1 MKRLWFPLTILAL
14 LTALALG
21 NGAVVDGYVKTW
33 ISGTEQAE
41 EAALAE
47 DWETAQGALES
58 VYRQWD
64 QRQTFLHIVET
75 HDALNE
81 TECSLQRAMACAQLQ
96 DKEEFLC
103 EVRTLRSQFRLL
115 AEMELVNI
123 RNIL

>member
-21 NGAVVDGYVKTW
+21 NAALVDGYTKVW
-33 ISGTEQAE
+33 VSGAEQAE
-41 EAALAE
+41 DAALAE
-47 DWETAQGALES
+47 DWDTAQEKLES
-58 VYRQWD
+58 VY
-64 QRQTFLHIVET
+64 RQTFLHIVET

-81 TECSLQRAMACAQLQ
+81 TENSLQRAMACAQLR
-96 DKEEFLC
+96 DKEGFLC

-115 AEMELVNI
+115 AEMEQVNI

>member
-21 NGAVVDGYVKTW
+21 NAALVDGYTKVW
-33 ISGTEQAE
+33 ASGAEQAE
-41 EAALAE
+41 DAALAE
-47 DWETAQGALES
+47 DWDTAQEKLES
-58 VYRQWD
+58 VYRHWD
-64 QRQTFLHIVET
+64 RRQTFLHIVET

-81 TECSLQRAMACAQLQ
+81 TDNSLQRAMACAQLR
-96 DKEEFLC
+96 DKEGFLC

-115 AEMELVNI
+115 AEMEQVNI